1 MFAICPRALCR
12 EGSCAGGASATD
24 APLLAEDHEYLGG
37 CPTTSSSRT
46 KADEQDCSRDKKF
59 YGASRR
65 RTTSNHLGSALDRVL
80 AGRCAEPDE
89 DDDGGQQ
96 PARMLQDSMMM
107 TFIRTLLRGIC
118 IEVLLD
124 DGSCLFPETSLNYEL
139 THLILDMNEAQRS
152 IPLRD
157 VEGIVSPKEL
167 EARNILTSIQP
178 FLDERCCTLIIRDF
192 EFVTFRFDTARLREY
207 FSTCLLMLISR
218 DGETAP
224 EADGGTLA
232 VPYGAGAVSPAS
244 SRREAPHEPPAS
256 PLKHAGSAA
265 ELPEVPR
272 ESSQALPALSQIPGR
287 RQGEEESPQ
296 GL

>member
-12 EGSCAGGASATD
+12 EGNCATSVQQG
-24 APLLAEDHEYLGG
+24 LLTEDHEYLGR
-37 CPTTSSSRT
+37 CPTSSSSRT
-46 KADEQDCSRDKKF
+46 KADEQDVSRDRRF

-65 RTTSNHLGSALDRVL
+65 RTTSNHLGNALDRVL
-80 AGRCAEPDE
+80 SGRCAEPDD
-89 DDDGGQQ
+89 DDDGQQ
-96 PARMLQDSMMM
+96 PVRLLQDSMMM

-139 THLILDMNEAQRS
+139 THLILDMNEAQRC

-178 FLDERCCTLIIRDF
+178 YLDDRCCTLIIRDF

-218 DGETAP
+218 EGEAATEAGP
-224 EADGGTLA
+224 EELLVPGASAEPLQPEYSPPSEWAD
-232 VPYGAGAVSPAS
+232 
-244 SRREAPHEPPAS
+244 
-256 PLKHAGSAA
+256 
-265 ELPEVPR
+265 VPR
-272 ESSQALPALSQIPGR
+272 ESSQALPSFSQVLGNR
-287 RQGEEESPQ
+287 KGEEESPQ
-296 GL
+296 GV